1 MLNDTKISSMMVR
14 CMFMPNEEVLPELH
28 EVLEKDFSELKI
40 GEEKF
45 QQSSMNDKPT
55 SQDSK
60 KIVYQQRY
68 SSTDH
73 IENIV
78 VKPIKAT
85 KKTHTTGIEVDETT
99 ETKLPIESQKSDK
112 NAVVKSPT
120 STIGDDFA
128 VDW

>member
-1 MLNDTKISSMMVR
+1 MMVR
-14 CMFMPNEEVLPELH
+14 CKSMPNEEVLPELH

-45 QQSSMNDKPT
+45 QQSFKNDKPT
-55 SQDSK
+55 SQDNK

-68 SSTDH
+68 SSADH
-73 IENIV
+73 IEDIV
-78 VKPIKAT
+78 VKPIMAT
-85 KKTHTTGIEVDETT
+85 KKTHTTGIEVDENI
-99 ETKLPIESQKSDK
+99 ETKLPVEPQKSDK
-112 NAVVKSPT
+112 NTVIKSPT